1 MGTSVTRF
9 SSQFSGQRYKLQPFS
24 PTSLTESCS
33 FWRGLKD
40 LFSLPKKTDDVT
52 SGARDEVPLGR
63 LSNNRKWTFL
73 GIGFAHILGQSVL
86 KHSLRTADA
95 FPVVASLLLSEGNAS
110 AVRRLLKAQLALQSR

>member
-40 LFSLPKKTDDVT
+40 LFTLPKKTNDVT

-86 KHSLRTADA
+86 KHSLRTAEA

-110 AVRRLLKAQLALQSR
+110 AVSVCCSQAT